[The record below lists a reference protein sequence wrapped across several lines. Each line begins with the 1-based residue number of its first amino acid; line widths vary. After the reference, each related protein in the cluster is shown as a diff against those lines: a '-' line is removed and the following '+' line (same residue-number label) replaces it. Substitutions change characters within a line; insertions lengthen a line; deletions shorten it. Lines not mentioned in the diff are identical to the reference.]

1 MFPVTKSKR
10 WIDLICEGHHICYA
24 QTLEYAAIRFYSKNV
39 MFTAPPN
46 LHCKQS
52 SGSLIVGPEDLIKLQ
67 ESYQMIFCKE
77 FEKTQDKPNK
87 KHPKAHC

>member
-1 MFPVTKSKR
+1 M
-10 WIDLICEGHHICYA
+10 I
-24 QTLEYAAIRFYSKNV
+24 
-39 MFTAPPN
+39 TAPPN

-77 FEKTQDKPNK
+77 FEKNTKQNKQKTSKSSLLNTPNELNNG
-87 KHPKAHC
+87 KHIYNVL